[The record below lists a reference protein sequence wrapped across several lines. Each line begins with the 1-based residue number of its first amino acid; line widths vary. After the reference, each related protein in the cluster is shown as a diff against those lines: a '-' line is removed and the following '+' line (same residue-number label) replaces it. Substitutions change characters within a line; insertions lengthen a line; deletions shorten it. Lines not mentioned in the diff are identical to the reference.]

1 MSRQDRGHPKREEE
15 GEPVPAP
22 IAYASM
28 PEKKEGGSEESEV
41 SPSIKKKRKKRKKKK
56 KKGGAQEASNTAN
69 VPEPP
74 LEQEERRPAVQANE
88 PDYETLHQRIPSFRV
103 GLAEPRPPVAF
114 ASLMAQ
120 RERHSME
127 ERAEIVRQAKASHF
141 WSSANNSIRSLRR
154 MLITSFKVEHSL
166 RSATRSPTNSRKD
179 VAPSK
184 EAIYVS
190 SNYCPSFIFYSES
203 ESDPGE

>member
-1 MSRQDRGHPKREEE
+1 MHPETR
-15 GEPVPAP
+15 
-22 IAYASM
+22 IL
-28 PEKKEGGSEESEV
+28 EKNIGLPKL
-41 SPSIKKKRKKRKKKK
+41 PHSIM
-56 KKGGAQEASNTAN
+56 T
-69 VPEPP
+69 
-74 LEQEERRPAVQANE
+74 
-88 PDYETLHQRIPSFRV
+88 SFKSISGV
-103 GLAEPRPPVAF
+103 
-114 ASLMAQ
+114 
-120 RERHSME
+120 
-127 ERAEIVRQAKASHF
+127 SHF